1 MTNQNIDYLTISH
14 AINHFLIFD
23 LSKNLLS
30 FAKIEN
36 KEVVDGMG
44 NGQLINIVVC
54 RWQWQSCAISSD
66 TNYRICHSD

>member
-1 MTNQNIDYLTISH
+1 MASCHFFAFEISSLC
-14 AINHFLIFD
+14 FVKLG
-23 LSKNLLS
+23 SKNLLS

-44 NGQLINIVVC
+44 NGQIINILVC